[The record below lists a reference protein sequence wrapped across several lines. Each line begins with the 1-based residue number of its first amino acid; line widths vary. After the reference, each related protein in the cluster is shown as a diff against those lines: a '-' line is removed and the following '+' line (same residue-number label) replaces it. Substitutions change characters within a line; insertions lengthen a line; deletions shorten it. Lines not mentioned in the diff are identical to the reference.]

1 MFVIEVFSCSI
12 ATMIPINLHIACVLN
27 AGFYGGKMVGDP
39 NPGKYEY
46 SKYSVV
52 FWGMVISI
60 IYIYIPFLFPAYLLM
75 CVTYRHLVEARP
87 QQ

>member
-12 ATMIPINLHIACVLN
+12 AIMIPINLHIACVLN

-46 SKYSVV
+46 SNFSVV
-52 FWGMVISI
+52 FGGMVISI
-60 IYIYIPFLFPAYLLM
+60 IYIYTPFVSCLFDNVYDL
-75 CVTYRHLVEARP
+75 
-87 QQ
+87 